1 METRNREKEIK
12 KEKKKEKRKALW
24 CKINMGFQT
33 QRVLS
38 KGEVRWN
45 TKMWVV
51 FGAATA
57 CSAFCLLNE
66 CVVFAY

>member
-1 METRNREKEIK
+1 MVETVHLETRNREKEIK

-38 KGEVRWN
+38 KGEVR
-45 TKMWVV
+45 
-51 FGAATA
+51 
-57 CSAFCLLNE
+57 
-66 CVVFAY
+66 